1 MGVIQLV
8 KDRKIVND
16 ATKFEITEDT
26 KAIVNDEYYNLNR
39 WYKNMLYPVAQYK
52 DGHQVRKFF
61 FDKVNKNVLFNKMS
75 YEDKVILDGKLYGE
89 YKFNT
94 VNTPY
99 VFSINQP
106 IAPQWY
112 PVEGKFDLTF
122 EPKANFGFHMIYT
135 VVHGAV
141 THVHGDH
148 DITVVNNGN
157 KFEFNEVSKQTMDEH
172 SLLYA
177 MHCKAAYPLPCP
189 KAVDVTRKVFVD
201 KKNKN
206 FLFNKMS
213 YDKEVKIDGKVVT
226 TIKLDTVNTPYQL
239 TWTQPKAPFWMPSPI
254 NMFGLPVWTVTVDHK
269 AGKELVMKTN
279 LADMKLT
286 IKRQPKI
293 FVEFIKHQETHLL
306 LDTKINAN
314 VINAD
319 LKTMLYTPS
328 GSIFC
333 TRGSAYA
340 GCYNQ
345 WDGVFNVFVDLK
357 NKNVLLNKFS
367 VKADIKK
374 DTETQFEYEMNTM
387 VSPYVMKV
395 HSPCM
400 LPMIF
405 DDPRRH
411 TFEVTVEHKPGQ
423 MLHIITNAPEMSSF
437 KVTTNGVQRVLELN
451 GEERVIV
458 DYTKADKKFKQVFVL
473 PNGEQ
478 VTISLDWATWNIKNN
493 KVNMHIETPTRKFN
507 VNTNYDITNIEAGR
521 MMVKFHGE
529 NPMMGPFEFM
539 RNGNWRV
546 DADQIDAQWNGKTNF
561 AKGPLAV
568 FSPIDTTS
576 TVNYNFGSMVLNAN
590 IGKTIAGQ
598 KWGLNISENKVN
610 LMSGRP

>member
-1 MGVIQLV
+1 
-8 KDRKIVND
+8 
-16 ATKFEITEDT
+16 
-26 KAIVNDEYYNLNR
+26 
-39 WYKNMLYPVAQYK
+39 
-52 DGHQVRKFF
+52 
-61 FDKVNKNVLFNKMS
+61 
-75 YEDKVILDGKLYGE
+75 
-89 YKFNT
+89 
-94 VNTPY
+94 
-99 VFSINQP
+99 
-106 IAPQWY
+106 
-112 PVEGKFDLTF
+112 
-122 EPKANFGFHMIYT
+122 
-135 VVHGAV
+135 
-141 THVHGDH
+141 
-148 DITVVNNGN
+148 
-157 KFEFNEVSKQTMDEH
+157 MDEQ
-172 SLLYA
+172 SMLYA

-213 YDKEVKIDGKVVT
+213 FDKEVKMDGKVVS
-226 TIKLDTVNTPYQL
+226 TIKLDTVKTPYQL
-239 TWTQPKAPFWMPSPI
+239 TWTEPKTPIWMPSPM

-269 AGKELVMKTN
+269 AGKELVVKTN

-286 IKRQPKI
+286 IKRQPTI
-293 FVEFIKHQETHLL
+293 FVEFIKHAETLL
-306 LDTKINAN
+306 LIDAKVNNKAIK
-314 VINAD
+314 AD
-319 LKTMLYTPS
+319 VKTVMHIPS

-333 TRGSAYA
+333 TRRSAYA

-395 HSPCM
+395 NSPCM

-411 TFEVTVEHKPGQ
+411 PFEVTVEHKPGQ
-423 MLHIITNAPEMSSF
+423 MLHIITNAPEISSF

-493 KVNMHIETPTRKFN
+493 KVNVHIETPTRKFN
-507 VNTNYDITNIEAGR
+507 INTNYDVTNVKSGR
-521 MMVKFHGE
+521 MMVRFHGE
-529 NPMMGPFEFM
+529 NPMMGQFEFM

-546 DADQIDAQWNGKTNF
+546 DADTIDAQWNGKTNF
-561 AKGPLAV
+561 AKGPLAI
-568 FSPIDTTS
+568 FSPIATTS
-576 TVNYNFGSMVLNAN
+576 TVNYNFASMVLNAN
-590 IGKTIAGQ
+590 IGKTVAGQ
-598 KWGLNISENKVN
+598 KWGLTVSENKVN
-610 LMSGRP
+610 LMSGKP